1 MAADDLYL
9 GDHANAD
16 ALDTGSSAQ
25 QSAPRQLSTR
35 HRRAPL
41 SVFVCDSSSEKALA
55 EGLKD
60 ILPGQLD
67 IHRGGIRAAIAA
79 MEKGTTPGVLIV
91 DVSDEEQPL
100 TALAQLALVV
110 EPDVRVLVIGN
121 VDSAD
126 FYREVTRTL
135 GASDYLPKPIR
146 SDKVTKAIGPLL
158 GMQGQDSLH
167 VAGGSMV
174 IVTGVRG
181 GVGATTLAVN
191 LAGHFGVTLH
201 RHTVLLDPDLYLGD
215 AAFQL
220 NVQSGSGLRL
230 ALEDPQRIDSLL
242 AERAAQPVADRLHV
256 LSGQEPMTGAIDYA
270 AKGAVRLVA
279 TLRRR
284 YNFIVTDLPFRPG
297 PLHDDLLSQVHHRVL
312 VMLPTLASVRATLRM
327 LDEPGVASLSKHPVI
342 VLNRADGPQSLSRRE
357 IENALNMRVDVVV
370 NNYPRQVAEAAM
382 MGELA
387 MLRTSGLRNSIVEL
401 ARHVAADELLD
412 AAPVNDRANPSS
424 GMKAPWR
431 FFRRSP

>member
-1 MAADDLYL
+1 MGAEDLYL
-9 GDHANAD
+9 SDSSNGQASNKGGDAPQA
-16 ALDTGSSAQ
+16 GS
-25 QSAPRQLSTR
+25 RQLSTR
-35 HRRAPL
+35 HRRAQL
-41 SVFVCDSSSEKALA
+41 CAFVADAPSEKALD
-55 EGLKD
+55 EGLRDFLPAGVD
-60 ILPGQLD
+60 IR
-67 IHRGGIRAAIAA
+67 RGGIRAAIAA

-110 EPDVRVLVIGN
+110 EPDVRVLVIGDI
-121 VDSAD
+121 DSVD

-135 GASDYLPKPIR
+135 GASDYLSKPLR
-146 SDKVTKAIGPLL
+146 SDKVAKTIGPLL
-158 GMQGQDSLH
+158 GKQGNSSLQ
-167 VAGGSMV
+167 VDGGSMV

-191 LAGHFGVTLH
+191 LAGHFGITLH

-220 NVQSGSGLRL
+220 NVQSGSGLRM

-256 LSGQEPMTGAIDYA
+256 LSGQEPMVGAIDYA
-270 AKGAVRLVA
+270 PKGAVRLVA

-312 VMLPTLASVRATLRM
+312 VMLPTLASVRSTLRM
-327 LDEPGVASLSKHPVI
+327 LEQPEIASLSKHPVI
-342 VLNRADGPQSLSRRE
+342 VLNRAGAPQSLSRRE
-357 IENALNMRVDVVV
+357 IESALNMRVDVVV
-370 NNYPRQVAEAAM
+370 NDYPRQVAEAAM
-382 MGELA
+382 LGELA
-387 MLRTSGLRNSIVEL
+387 MLRTSGFRSSIVEL

-412 AAPVNDRANPSS
+412 AAPTNDPANAPSR
-424 GMKAPWR
+424 MKAPWR
-431 FFRRSP
+431 FFSRSP